1 MTMQTRAA
9 VCRAPG
15 RPLTLETLELRDP
28 LPDEVLVEIRASGLC
43 HSDLHQMEGVNAPFP
58 FPVVPGHEGA
68 GVVVACG
75 SAVTSVQPGDHV
87 VPLSIPECGEC
98 RACRGGKTNLCEHFY
113 AGIGRAE
120 SPFSLD
126 GKVISAYASLGT
138 FANHVLV
145 KAMNVARIPKAVPF
159 DLACTVGCCVATGVG
174 AVLYTAR
181 VEAGS
186 TVVVLGL
193 GGVGLNVVQG
203 ARMAGASRI
212 IGVDTNPARAEAARR
227 FGVTDFINPLEVDG
241 DMVDVLRE
249 LTSGGADYS
258 FECVGNV
265 RLMCQAL
272 EMVHPGGGVAV
283 VVGMPPQGEVL
294 PVPPDSLLMGRS
306 LMGSFL
312 GNVKTRSQLPL
323 LLQDHL
329 EGRLD
334 LASLVT
340 HRLPLALINE
350 GFDLMR
356 RGESLRAVV
365 MFGPE
370 ASG

>member
-1 MTMQTRAA
+1 MPRETRAA

-15 RPLTLETLELRDP
+15 QPLTLETLELRDP

-68 GVVVACG
+68 GVVLACG
-75 SAVTSVQPGDHV
+75 SAVTSVKPGDHV

-98 RACRGGKTNLCEHFY
+98 AACRGGKTNLCEHFY
-113 AGIGRAE
+113 AGVGRAE
-120 SPFSLD
+120 SPFSLE
-126 GKVISAYASLGT
+126 GKTIAAYASLGT
-138 FANHVLV
+138 FANHLLV
-145 KAMNVARIPKAVPF
+145 REMNVARIPDQVPF
-159 DLACTVGCCVATGVG
+159 ELACTVGCCVATGVG

-181 VEAGS
+181 VETGA

-203 ARMAGASRI
+203 ARLAGASRI
-212 IGVDTNPARAEAARR
+212 IGVDTNPDRADVARL
-227 FGVTDFINPLEVDG
+227 FGATDFVAPGQSGG
-241 DMVDVLRE
+241 DLVSTIRE
-249 LTSGGADYS
+249 MTAGGADYS
-258 FECVGNV
+258 FECVGNT

-283 VVGMPPQGEVL
+283 VVGMPPQGETL

-334 LASLVT
+334 LAGLVT
-340 HRLPLALINE
+340 HRLPLERINE

-356 RGESLRAVV
+356 SGESLRTVV
-365 MFGPE
+365 TH
-370 ASG
+370 